1 MSNPQGPDRHTAHDA
16 DATEQTGE
24 IPAWGTPP
32 PGGWGAD
39 PESTGAWSPER
50 DGSDTGAAPADT
62 GAWAQQESGAAGWGA
77 QQDPAATGWGAQQDG
92 AAEGWGTQQNPATG
106 DWPAQPDNGAGGWGA
121 QQDPAAGGWG
131 AQQDPAAAGWGTQQD
146 GAAGGWGGA
155 QPVGTAGAPPQQEG
169 ALWGDEAPSQ
179 DDTWAVPTGRRRR
192 RRAADEP
199 ADAVPASSPASA
211 WAGDT
216 TTAQPADGGWG
227 ADQPWAPPEQVKKPS
242 GARTWILIGGAVLLV
257 AVLALSAFVWPAW
270 AITRHL
276 DQTALQA
283 GVNQVL
289 TEDYGLEVGA
299 VQCPDDVVVSAGT
312 AFSCQAVVDGEQVEV
327 PGLVT
332 SDEGDYQINRV

>member
-1 MSNPQGPDRHTAHDA
+1 MSNPQGPERRGADDA

-39 PESTGAWSPER
+39 PESTGAWAPGW
-50 DGSDTGAAPADT
+50 DGDEDRARQADTGGWAQQDAGGWAGTRQDGAGGWAGTQQDDAAGGWAGTPQDAGGGWGAAPQRDP
-62 GAWAQQESGAAGWGA
+62 GAG
-77 QQDPAATGWGAQQDG
+77 DPAGAQQDG
-92 AAEGWGTQQNPATG
+92 AP
-106 DWPAQPDNGAGGWGA
+106 
-121 QQDPAAGGWG
+121 
-131 AQQDPAAAGWGTQQD
+131 
-146 GAAGGWGGA
+146 
-155 QPVGTAGAPPQQEG
+155 
-169 ALWGDEAPSQ
+169 WGDEAPQAQ

-192 RRAADEP
+192 RRAAEEP
-199 ADAVPASSPASA
+199 TDAVPASSPSSA

-227 ADQPWAPPEQVKKPS
+227 ADQPWAPPEKVQRPS
-242 GARTWILIGGAVLLV
+242 GTRTWILAGGAVLLV

-270 AITRHL
+270 AITRQL

-332 SDEGDYQINRV
+332 SDEGDYQVNRV